1 MAPRNNGHDEDQD
14 HVFDGEII
22 GHGMPPVHIPYPRA
36 TPLPKPPR
44 TERRKRGMLELLGIK
59 QNSLESDHEE
69 RMFKQYLVGR
79 ELAFRREAA
88 TALDM
93 KNLLTVGDAAQQ
105 GQHFVAR
112 LPYNSFTQQLCAEIV
127 GEMGA
132 RHRLGVAKDAELF
145 DSISTNITMDGR

>member
-1 MAPRNNGHDEDQD
+1 MAPRNNGHDDQ
-14 HVFDGEII
+14 VFEGEVI
-22 GHGMPPVHIPYPRA
+22 GYGMPPVHIPYQRA

-44 TERRKRGMLELLGIK
+44 TEKRKRGMLELLGIK

-69 RMFKQYLVGR
+69 RMFKQYLVDR

-88 TALDM
+88 VALDM
-93 KNLLTVGDAAQQ
+93 KNLQTVGEAAHQ
-105 GQHFVAR
+105 GQQFVAS
-112 LPYNSFTQQLCAEIV
+112 LPFNSFAQQLCAEIV

-145 DSISTNITMDGR
+145 DTISTNITLEGR